1 MKCMG
6 KSGRGC
12 CRRAGFVFGTE
23 TSPGAQSCRFRQ
35 TVISCS
41 PGDMDIMFPGLHVFQ
56 QEKEAAVCKRV
67 DEEKTE
73 KS

>member
-1 MKCMG
+1 
-6 KSGRGC
+6 
-12 CRRAGFVFGTE
+12 
-23 TSPGAQSCRFRQ
+23 
-35 TVISCS
+35 
-41 PGDMDIMFPGLHVFQ
+41 MDIMFPGLHVFQ